1 MALAKLMAGEAL
13 QDLRICPQC
22 GTKSY
27 IRKKICI
34 NMCCKSYFMNQAPN
48 TQSVGQRPDQC
59 SLPQALGLAG
69 YADGVYQAH
78 LQAELD
84 EIEEEE
90 DESSPVYGLKE
101 GTAVITE
108 VASSDEEHI
117 FIFFYYFRFLF
128 SRSLSL
134 SSSYF
139 IIFIL

>member
-1 MALAKLMAGEAL
+1 M
-13 QDLRICPQC
+13 R
-22 GTKSY
+22 
-27 IRKKICI
+27 
-34 NMCCKSYFMNQAPN
+34 QAPN
-48 TQSVGQRPDQC
+48 TNLWVRGPINAVLSPKHWDWQSWKK
-59 SLPQALGLAG
+59 AG

-84 EIEEEE
+84 DIEEE
-90 DESSPVYGLKE
+90 DESSPVCGLKE

>member
-1 MALAKLMAGEAL
+1 MLTGY
-13 QDLRICPQC
+13 
-22 GTKSY
+22 TKP
-27 IRKKICI
+27 I
-34 NMCCKSYFMNQAPN
+34 
-48 TQSVGQRPDQC
+48 
-59 SLPQALGLAG
+59 
-69 YADGVYQAH
+69 
-78 LQAELD
+78 QAELD

-108 VASSDEEHI
+108 VASSDEERI

>member
-1 MALAKLMAGEAL
+1 MALSKPMAGEAL

-34 NMCCKSYFMNQAPN
+34 NSKSYFMRQAPN
-48 TQSVGQRPDQC
+48 TNLWVRGPINAVSSPKHWDWQSWKK
-59 SLPQALGLAG
+59 AG

-90 DESSPVYGLKE
+90 DESGPVYM

-108 VASSDEEHI
+108 LHQMNSTFSYS
-117 FIFFYYFRFLF
+117 FITFVSFFFVLYHYLHLILLYFL
-128 SRSLSL
+128 
-134 SSSYF
+134 
-139 IIFIL
+139 